1 MDDIQK
7 TLKALEEKIEAEIKK
22 QRKQKLF
29 EKKSN
34 ALYLKNLEAFK
45 LYFPDLHQQLQSFQ
59 PREDF
64 NLFVTESGYGNL
76 IPKGQTKPLY
86 GDNPVGQSKK
96 QVERY
101 TQKAFFGRSELYHSV
116 PAGMKVDKRIH
127 VRYMADLIQTFVD
140 AEVINEEK
148 LSYLPAHFPTCM
160 MFGLGLGYA
169 LSTLLEQFSFDYVFV
184 CEPDFETFY
193 ASLFCTDWSA
203 ILHESDEQNRSV
215 FLKVGVS
222 FEIFLQELMSIV
234 DSVGPSSLVSSF
246 CYQHTPGAEV
256 NALIE
261 QFFEN
266 FGLIQLGYGFY
277 NDAVT
282 GLAHTIEN
290 VNENRC
296 PVFLPTETNKSK
308 LNGLTAYVVAN
319 GPSLDEG
326 IEVIKENQDNAIIFA
341 AGTALNSLIK
351 AGIAPD
357 FHVLVE
363 RPKTTYDYLI
373 ETLDL
378 SVLKELNLLTVDVMY
393 PEVAPLYKWA
403 GMSLKGPEAGSL
415 FAQYEFLKLHQQF
428 LPSLTSSG
436 PLVANT
442 ALAFATTF
450 GFGEI
455 YMFGVDNGYP
465 VTGQTHSKLSIYNEE
480 NRNEAF
486 NVSTDDATYILEGNF
501 GGEVKA
507 ISLMVQAKQKM
518 ESLIKGS
525 PKTSFYNVGSGAK
538 VEKAE
543 PLYAD
548 DVLPIARKQDKKR
561 VVEAMKKSFFTKTT
575 FDEPEKA
582 VGKEEFASLCDYLIE
597 IANRPF
603 HSRKDASDLLK
614 AQSRVVYAYRGK
626 KFGHL
631 YHIIKGS
638 MMYFHCPLL
647 TLLYLYSDEAK
658 TLKAFKAGLD
668 VWKNYINAMKSDY
681 QAAWKKRC
689 EYSLEV
695 EAELRKINEASL
707 AEFG

>member
-1 MDDIQK
+1 MDNIQK
-7 TLKALEEKIEAEIKK
+7 TLKALEEKIEATIKK
-22 QRKQKLF
+22 QQKQKLF
-29 EKKSN
+29 EENSN
-34 ALYLKNLEAFK
+34 AVYLKNLEAFK
-45 LYFPDLHQQLQSFQ
+45 LYFPDLYQQIQNFK

-64 NLFVTESGYGNL
+64 NLFVTESGHGNF
-76 IPKGQTKPLY
+76 IPKGQIKPLY
-86 GDNPVGQSKK
+86 GNNPVEQSKN
-96 QVERY
+96 QVEKY
-101 TQKAFFGRSELYHSV
+101 TDKAFFGRMELYRSV
-116 PAGMKVDKRIH
+116 PAGMRVDKRIH
-127 VRYMADLIQTFVD
+127 IRYMADLVESFIESD
-140 AEVINEEK
+140 LENEEIIG
-148 LSYLPAHFPTCM
+148 SLPKHFPTCM

-193 ASLFCTDWSA
+193 ASLFCIDWST
-203 ILHESDEQNRSV
+203 ILHESDEQDRSV

-266 FGLIQLGYGFY
+266 FELIQLGYGFY

-296 PVFLPTETNKSK
+296 PVFLPTKANKAK

-319 GPSLDEG
+319 GPSLDEA
-326 IEVIKENQDNAIIFA
+326 IEVIKENKDNAIIFA

-351 AGIAPD
+351 VGITPD

-363 RPKTTYDYLI
+363 RPKLTYDYLV
-373 ETLDL
+373 ETVDFAY
-378 SVLKELNLLTVDVMY
+378 LKNLNLLTVDVMY
-393 PEVAPLYKWA
+393 PEVPPLYQWS

-415 FAQYEFLKLHQQF
+415 FSQYEFLKSHQQL
-428 LPSLTSSG
+428 LPALASSG

-442 ALAFATTF
+442 ALAFATAF
-450 GFGEI
+450 GFEEI
-455 YMFGVDNGYP
+455 YLFGVDNGYP
-465 VTGQTHSKLSIYNEE
+465 ISGQTHSKLSIYNEK

-486 NVSTDDATYILEGNF
+486 NVSADEATHMLDGNL
-501 GGEVKA
+501 GGKVKA

-518 ESLIKGS
+518 ESLIKS
-525 PKTSFYNVGSGAK
+525 TPKTSFYNVGSGAK
-538 VEKAE
+538 IEKAE

-548 DVLPIARKQDKKR
+548 DVLPTAGKQDKQR
-561 VVEAMKKSFFTKTT
+561 VVEAMKTSFFTNIT
-575 FDEPEKA
+575 FDEPEKS

-631 YHIIKGS
+631 YHVIKGS
-638 MMYFHCPLL
+638 MMYFYCALL
-647 TLLYLYSDEAK
+647 SLLYFYTDEAK
-658 TLKAFKAGLD
+658 TLKAFAAGLV

-681 QAAWKKRC
+681 PDAWEKRC
-689 EYSLEV
+689 EHSLA
-695 EAELRKINEASL
+695 AELQLKKSE
-707 AEFG
+707 

>member
-1 MDDIQK
+1 M
-7 TLKALEEKIEAEIKK
+7 
-22 QRKQKLF
+22 
-29 EKKSN
+29 
-34 ALYLKNLEAFK
+34 
-45 LYFPDLHQQLQSFQ
+45 
-59 PREDF
+59 
-64 NLFVTESGYGNL
+64 
-76 IPKGQTKPLY
+76 
-86 GDNPVGQSKK
+86 
-96 QVERY
+96 
-101 TQKAFFGRSELYHSV
+101 
-116 PAGMKVDKRIH
+116 
-127 VRYMADLIQTFVD
+127 
-140 AEVINEEK
+140 
-148 LSYLPAHFPTCM
+148 C
-160 MFGLGLGYA
+160 
-169 LSTLLEQFSFDYVFV
+169 V

-193 ASLFCTDWSA
+193 ASLFCIDWST
-203 ILHESDEQNRSV
+203 ILHESDEQDRSV

-266 FGLIQLGYGFY
+266 FELIQLGYGFY

-296 PVFLPTETNKSK
+296 PVFLPTKANKAK

-319 GPSLDEG
+319 GPSLDEA
-326 IEVIKENQDNAIIFA
+326 IEVIKENKDNAIIFA

-351 AGIAPD
+351 VGITPD

-363 RPKTTYDYLI
+363 RPKLTYDYLV
-373 ETLDL
+373 ETVDFAY
-378 SVLKELNLLTVDVMY
+378 LKNLNLLTVDVMY
-393 PEVAPLYKWA
+393 PEVPPLYQWS

-415 FAQYEFLKLHQQF
+415 FSQYEFLKSHQQL
-428 LPSLTSSG
+428 LPALASSG

-442 ALAFATTF
+442 ALAFATAF
-450 GFGEI
+450 GFEEI
-455 YMFGVDNGYP
+455 YLFGVDNGYP
-465 VTGQTHSKLSIYNEE
+465 ISGQTHSKLSIYNEK

-486 NVSTDDATYILEGNF
+486 NVSADEATHMLDGNL
-501 GGEVKA
+501 GGKVKA

-518 ESLIKGS
+518 ESLIKS
-525 PKTSFYNVGSGAK
+525 TPKTSFYNVGSGAK
-538 VEKAE
+538 IEKAE

-548 DVLPIARKQDKKR
+548 DVLPTAGKQDKQR
-561 VVEAMKKSFFTKTT
+561 VVEAMKTSFFTNIT
-575 FDEPEKA
+575 FDEPEKS

-631 YHIIKGS
+631 
-638 MMYFHCPLL
+638 
-647 TLLYLYSDEAK
+647 
-658 TLKAFKAGLD
+658 
-668 VWKNYINAMKSDY
+668 
-681 QAAWKKRC
+681 
-689 EYSLEV
+689 
-695 EAELRKINEASL
+695 
-707 AEFG
+707 